1 MVVLN
6 PMQRLK
12 SSGVVAGF
20 IAKDEDND
28 CVVLDGDPDK
38 PVAIENDSGADSDDL
53 LGLRGGVKR
62 EKIFTNKVQLSL
74 YVLHYISFLCL
85 LGSIVI
91 VCVGFC
97 FLGSHNIEHSLICMV
112 HCSIYYMGFV

>member
-1 MVVLN
+1 MLN
-6 PMQRLK
+6 PKQRLK
-12 SSGVVAGF
+12 SSGVVAGS
-20 IAKDEDND
+20 IAKDEDD
-28 CVVLDGDPDK
+28 DYVVLDGDPDK
-38 PVAIENDSGADSDDL
+38 PVAIENDLGADLDDL
-53 LGLRGGVKR
+53 LGVGGGMKR
-62 EKIFTNKVQLSL
+62 EEIFTNKVQLSL

-85 LGSIVI
+85 LGSIVL